1 LTAWAT
7 PGCFWLLTTPRVEI
21 RGYVWFLWLEWKCG
35 GVFGLL
41 TFVKDVIHAW
51 NGKMGVF

>member
-1 LTAWAT
+1 V
-7 PGCFWLLTTPRVEI
+7 CFWLLTTPRVEI
-21 RGYVWFLWLEWKCG
+21 RGCGWFSWLEWKCG

-51 NGKMGVF
+51 NGKRGVF